1 MARFLSNNNITNS
14 KLMEFALVACIIG
27 ISLISTILFFEYLDD
42 RMEKKYKQLKEKQDG
57 VHVNRD

>member
-1 MARFLSNNNITNS
+1 
-14 KLMEFALVACIIG
+14 MEFVLVTCIIG

>member
-1 MARFLSNNNITNS
+1 
-14 KLMEFALVACIIG
+14 MEFVLVICIIG

-42 RMEKKYKQLKEKQDG
+42 RKEKKYKQLKEKQYG